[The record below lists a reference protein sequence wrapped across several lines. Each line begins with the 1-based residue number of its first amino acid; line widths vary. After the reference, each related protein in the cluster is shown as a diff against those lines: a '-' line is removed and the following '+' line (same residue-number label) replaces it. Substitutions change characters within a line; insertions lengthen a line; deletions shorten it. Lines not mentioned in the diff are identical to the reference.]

1 MGLQLIVK
9 ADYKKIEKVLGDL
22 MSECEVFPV
31 AEDLLGL
38 SISEHTLSSQGE
50 DAIRRKLERLK
61 RFDLWQGSWQSARRR
76 WLS

>member
-1 MGLQLIVK
+1 MGLQLIVR
-9 ADYKKIEKVLGDL
+9 ADYKKIEKVLGEL
-22 MSECEVFPV
+22 MSEREVFPV
-31 AEDLLGL
+31 VEGLLGL

-50 DAIRRKLERLK
+50 DAVLSKLERLK

>member
-9 ADYKKIEKVLGDL
+9 ADYKKIEKVLWDL